1 MSLNVIRFNSKLS
14 FFSNIDC
21 LKVDIQFQ
29 KFLKIVKLPI
39 TKVLY
44 LTQKKFLWL
53 CMNKKMI
60 SGLPRFTGHRCKV
73 CQVEP

>member
-44 LTQKKFLWL
+44 LTKKNF
-53 CMNKKMI
+53 C
-60 SGLPRFTGHRCKV
+60 GYV
-73 CQVEP
+73 